1 MRLHCRYG
9 ARRRICRTAHGN
21 GRLNRHELPPP
32 VARVGATC
40 IARPY
45 RARWAWALP
54 DCRSSSAKRPWE
66 RSLCWGETCA
76 GLTRKAGRPPHGR
89 RPNLLHVFR
98 FSVQLA
104 VPAMP
109 GGMHRAATCTRNF
122 RKSSVLHPLGARK
135 AAIAFISAVPLGAP
149 SALQAVPSHF
159 QAFAVPLRSRARA
172 LSPQSLHC

>member
-1 MRLHCRYG
+1 M
-9 ARRRICRTAHGN
+9 
-21 GRLNRHELPPP
+21 
-32 VARVGATC
+32 
-40 IARPY
+40 
-45 RARWAWALP
+45 
-54 DCRSSSAKRPWE
+54 
-66 RSLCWGETCA
+66 A
-76 GLTRKAGRPPHGR
+76 G

-122 RKSSVLHPLGARK
+122 RKSSVRHPLGARK

-159 QAFAVPLRSRARA
+159 QAFAVPL
-172 LSPQSLHC
+172 